1 MFGKVGQLHSWRLWG
16 EGVQRCRKNIL
27 SLVTVFQAGKFDVIP
42 TMINIGSG
50 LALFGVVSD
59 TAVGLNF
66 GLRAEF

>member
-1 MFGKVGQLHSWRLWG
+1 MWG
-16 EGVQRCRKNIL
+16 EGFQRYGKNIF

-59 TAVGLNF
+59 TALGLNS
-66 GLRAEF
+66 GLAAEF